1 MIETLDIALPHGV
14 TLSCRACGPRDAPL
28 LLFVH
33 GFPEAAFVWDAL
45 LERFGARWH
54 CVAPNLRGYERSS
67 RPAEV
72 DAYRP
77 KHLVADLAALV
88 DALGAPAEAVVA
100 HDWGGAVAWNLAALR
115 PTLMKRL
122 AIVNAP
128 HPAAFLRELKSNAE
142 QQRASAYMNLLVRPD
157 AAALLA
163 EHDYRRLWQAFGAAP
178 WLDDAMRARYRAVW
192 DAGLDGPLN
201 YYRASP
207 LRPPLSPD
215 DPLLRLELQDEAVT
229 VHLPTLVVWGE
240 RDTALLP
247 ALLDGLE
254 RWVPNLTCLREPEAS
269 HWIVHEQ
276 PQRVGDALE
285 RFVQTTTY

>member
-1 MIETLDIALPHGV
+1 MIEITDIALPHGV
-14 TLSCRACGPRDAPL
+14 TLACRTCGPRDAPV

-45 LERFGARWH
+45 LERFGARWR

-67 RPAEV
+67 RPAQIA
-72 DAYRP
+72 AYRP
-77 KHLVADLAALV
+77 KHLVADLAALI

-115 PTLMKRL
+115 PTLLKRL

-128 HPAAFLRELKSNAE
+128 HPATFLRELKSNAE
-142 QQRASAYMNLLVRPD
+142 QQRASAYMNFFVRPD

-207 LRPPLSPD
+207 LRPPTSAD
-215 DPLLRLELQDEAVT
+215 DPLLKLELPDDAVT
-229 VHLPTLVVWGE
+229 VRLPTLVVWGE

-247 ALLDGLE
+247 SLLDGLE
-254 RWVPNLTCLREPEAS
+254 RWVPNLTCIREPAAS

-285 RFVQTTTY
+285 RFLQTTTY